1 LPEIYRAIFLA
12 QLSEVIMNN
21 VSASSLKTRYLVRVG
36 VLGALGFALM
46 FLDMPLA
53 FIAPPFMKLD
63 LSDVPGLISGFA
75 MGPIYGVL
83 VQLIKNILNLS
94 KTSTGGVGELS
105 NFIVGSSF
113 VLVSSLVYKRDK
125 SMKSALIGV
134 ILGVMTMAVLA
145 MASNYFVVFPLY
157 AKLMIPME
165 TIINMGKAVNPNID
179 SLGKMMLLSVL
190 PFNLIKGAVNGLVT
204 FMVYKKVRKYL

>member
-1 LPEIYRAIFLA
+1 
-12 QLSEVIMNN
+12 MNN

-134 ILGVMTMAVLA
+134 ILGVMTMAALA

>member
-1 LPEIYRAIFLA
+1 
-12 QLSEVIMNN
+12 MNN

-134 ILGVMTMAVLA
+134 ILGVMTMAALA

-179 SLGKMMLLSVL
+179 SLWKMMLLSVL

>member
-1 LPEIYRAIFLA
+1 
-12 QLSEVIMNN
+12 MNN

-105 NFIVGSSF
+105 NFID
-113 VLVSSLVYKRDK
+113 RK
-125 SMKSALIGV
+125 S
-134 ILGVMTMAVLA
+134 
-145 MASNYFVVFPLY
+145 VV
-157 AKLMIPME
+157 
-165 TIINMGKAVNPNID
+165 
-179 SLGKMMLLSVL
+179 
-190 PFNLIKGAVNGLVT
+190 
-204 FMVYKKVRKYL
+204 

>member
-1 LPEIYRAIFLA
+1 
-12 QLSEVIMNN
+12 MNN

-134 ILGVMTMAVLA
+134 ILGVMTMAALA

-179 SLGKMMLLSVL
+179 SLWKMMLLSVL

-204 FMVYKKVRKYL
+204 FLSRVFYKFII

>member
-1 LPEIYRAIFLA
+1 
-12 QLSEVIMNN
+12 MNN

-134 ILGVMTMAVLA
+134 VLGVMTMAALA

-179 SLGKMMLLSVL
+179 SLWKMMLLSVL